1 MKYRKTPVGFFI
13 SSFGIIALITI
24 LSACG
29 SGPPDKSSTP
39 TLTPESEGVQKEVER
54 VIEKLPIG
62 QRVPKG
68 MVIYKGPIEQ
78 GIPVNS
84 FLAGSDIEYVG
95 LKDEKTAEVRIKGQR
110 AFKRNGDS
118 LEWKGSP
125 LEGVDVQLRDRVLWF
140 SPDRLQL
147 AGTIDLTVN
156 QIAPKPGSIPQIPDK
171 GTSKLIVYKL
181 PVIYRVQRG
190 ETISG
195 TTLTY
200 VGKTEKGA
208 ELGGL
213 LKDEYPY
220 REVGDSISWQ
230 GQLRS
235 KVYLDLVARTVFY
248 NEDSLNL
255 TGVATIILAPG
266 N

>member
-1 MKYRKTPVGFFI
+1 
-13 SSFGIIALITI
+13 
-24 LSACG
+24 
-29 SGPPDKSSTP
+29 
-39 TLTPESEGVQKEVER
+39 
-54 VIEKLPIG
+54 
-62 QRVPKG
+62 
-68 MVIYKGPIEQ
+68 
-78 GIPVNS
+78 
-84 FLAGSDIEYVG
+84 
-95 LKDEKTAEVRIKGQR
+95 
-110 AFKRNGDS
+110 
-118 LEWKGSP
+118 
-125 LEGVDVQLRDRVLWF
+125 VDVQLRDRVLWF

-156 QIAPKPGSIPQIPDK
+156 EIAPKFSSIPQISDK
-171 GTSKLIVYKL
+171 TKSKLIVYKL
-181 PVIYRVQRG
+181 PVIYRVKRG

-235 KVYLDLVARTVFY
+235 KVYIDLVARTVFY
-248 NEDSLNL
+248 NEDSLNI
-255 TGVATIILAPG
+255 TGVATVILAPG